1 MIWWIMLGA
10 GIANFLS
17 RFLMFS
23 GFRGTR
29 LPAAIEPYL
38 AYVPT
43 AVMSAIIA
51 ASLLEDWQIDARMLE
66 IKLMTSFL
74 ALGVAIVFRSVLSTI
89 IVGLVFFQLLLGLT
103 G

>member
-10 GIANFLS
+10 GFANFLA

-29 LPAAIEPYL
+29 LPSWVEPFL

-43 AVMSAIIA
+43 AVMP
-51 ASLLEDWQIDARMLE
+51 
-66 IKLMTSFL
+66 
-74 ALGVAIVFRSVLSTI
+74 AIVVASISSD
-89 IVGLVFFQLLLGLT
+89 
-103 G
+103 

>member
-10 GIANFLS
+10 GLANFLS

-29 LPAAIEPYL
+29 LPKGIEPYL

-51 ASLLEDWQIDARMLE
+51 ASLLEDWHHDVRLASL
-66 IKLMTSFL
+66 KLLVSVL
-74 ALGVAIVFRSVLSTI
+74 AAVVALRTRSVLLTLLT
-89 IVGLVFFQLLLGLT
+89 GLVVFQLLG
-103 G
+103 

>member
-10 GIANFLS
+10 GLANFLS

-29 LPAAIEPYL
+29 LPSWVEPYL

-43 AVMSAIIA
+43 AVMSAIVVASISSDWQSD
-51 ASLLEDWQIDARMLE
+51 ASLFAM
-66 IKLMTSFL
+66 KLGAAVL
-74 ALGVAIVFRSVLSTI
+74 AFAIAIWFRSVLATI
-89 IVGLVFFQLLLGLT
+89 IVGLAAFQFLLNVF
-103 G
+103 

>member
-10 GIANFLS
+10 GFANFLS

-51 ASLLEDWQIDARMLE
+51 ASLLEDWHQDSHLAGL
-66 IKLMTSFL
+66 KLVVSIL
-74 ALGVAIVFRSVLSTI
+74 AAMVALLTRSVLLTL
-89 IVGLVFFQLLLGLT
+89 VTGLVVFQLLG
-103 G
+103 